1 MGIIV
6 RMRLHFNINTNDFY
20 IFFNFSNEMVES
32 KVYEKLDEWQISE
45 LDERCDIIHVVL
57 KLNILNFSK
66 PNDYKGNKKTPKK
79 GAMRV
84 SSPGALLGEMINCLL
99 DGTYVI
105 SQWAW
110 ATDQA

>member
-1 MGIIV
+1 M
-6 RMRLHFNINTNDFY
+6 
-20 IFFNFSNEMVES
+20 
-32 KVYEKLDEWQISE
+32 
-45 LDERCDIIHVVL
+45 VL

-66 PNDYKGNKKTPKK
+66 PTDYKGKKTPKK

-105 SQWAW
+105 SQ
-110 ATDQA
+110 